1 VLLRLLPAL
10 LAAAVIAVAAVLVS
24 AAADAGSAG
33 RARLPDLDQE
43 LPTRL
48 VVAQSGDEYR
58 LGFRSAVRNIGAGPL
73 IIDGHRPDAGTST
86 MVADQIVEREG
97 GPRDELNGVGRLQF
111 VVSPD
116 HRHWHLLRFERYE
129 LRRQGSSVALVE
141 DRKTGF
147 CLGDRY
153 MVLGHRLGRRASHPR
168 FASRCGLE
176 QTKLLGIREG
186 ISVGYGDDYSAN
198 LEGQYLPLTGL
209 ADGRYVLVNRVN
221 TDGRIREADYG
232 NNAASVLIRLAW
244 RSGVPY
250 VQVLANCPDSAR
262 CNR

>member
-1 VLLRLLPAL
+1 MRLLPAL

-33 RARLPDLDQE
+33 PPRLPDLDQE

-48 VVAQSGDEYR
+48 IVTRAGDEYR
-58 LGFRSAVRNIGAGPL
+58 LGFRSAVRNIGDGPL
-73 IIDGHRPDAGTST
+73 IIDGHRPDAGTRT
-86 MVADQIVEREG
+86 MVADQIVERES
-97 GPRDELNGVGRLQF
+97 GPRDEVRAVGRLQF

-129 LRRQGSSVALVE
+129 LRRPGSSVAVAE

-153 MVLGHRLGRRASHPR
+153 MVLGHRLGHRASHAR

-176 QTKLLGIREG
+176 QTQLLGIREG
-186 ISVGYGDDYSAN
+186 ISVGYGDDYAAN
-198 LEGQYLPLTGL
+198 LEGQYLPLTGV
-209 ADGRYVLVNRVN
+209 AAGRYVLVHQVN
-221 TDGRIREADYG
+221 TDGRIRESDHG

-244 RSGVPY
+244 RGGVPY
-250 VQVLANCPDSAR
+250 VQVLASCPDRASCDR
-262 CNR
+262 